1 MAQGIRWCTIECAL
15 CDEKLLVPIS
25 TLRRV
30 ADGETFVTCV
40 PCSIKYEL
48 EVHAIEFNEWPATYT
63 PNVA

>member
-1 MAQGIRWCTIECAL
+1 MAQGIRWCTIECAF
-15 CDEKLLVPIS
+15 CSEKLLVPIS

-40 PCSIKYEL
+40 SCAIKYDL
-48 EVHAIEFNEWPATYT
+48 DVHSIQFHEWPGT